1 MDNTNWTWCIFFLFG
16 GGCKGG
22 RVDLG
27 GIGIKWDH
35 GAVCEIP
42 KSLTKI
48 LCVWGGENLKIQ
60 EKKIAQYVYTPAKIS
75 AVDFVFCFY

>member
-1 MDNTNWTWCIFFLFG
+1 M
-16 GGCKGG
+16 
-22 RVDLG
+22 DLG

-42 KSLTKI
+42 KSLIKI
-48 LCVWGGENLKIQ
+48 LCVGGGENLKIQ
-60 EKKIAQYVYTPAKIS
+60 KKIAQYAYTPAKIS